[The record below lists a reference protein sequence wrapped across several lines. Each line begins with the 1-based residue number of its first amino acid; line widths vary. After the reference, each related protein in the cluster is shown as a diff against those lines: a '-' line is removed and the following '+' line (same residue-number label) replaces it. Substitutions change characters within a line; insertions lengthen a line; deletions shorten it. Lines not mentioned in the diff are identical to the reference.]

1 MHCRFK
7 QFRSVPTGG
16 STTHH
21 DQLTC
26 RRKTCRSPFRSC
38 AILVRRP
45 SFAAKTTIDCLTT
58 KPTITDSKTTITV
71 TVCFSTGQTASTA
84 HRGCTLHLQ
93 FRLSAKETKKKTT
106 TKKSDTKRRRRRR
119 RKVTRNKATAS
130 TSARE
135 CVEIL
140 AHFHADL
147 NKANQCSGKFLHF
160 VAPCTS
166 YYSEQT
172 VFVITDGPKRR
183 RGVACGV
190 TLLLAEKFRH
200 RQRD

>member
-21 DQLTC
+21 QLTC

-58 KPTITDSKTTITV
+58 KTTITDSKTTITV
-71 TVCFSTGQTASTA
+71 TVLVRRRQPHTVAVP
-84 HRGCTLHLQ
+84 LHLQ